1 MTTDTSHFP
10 PDLFA
15 ATRWSVVLAA
25 GDSGLGSRR
34 HQALAELCQ
43 AYWFPVYAYLRRKGY
58 KKAEAEDLAQGF
70 FAHLLEK
77 KGYAAAD
84 PQRGRFRAFLI
95 TALQNF
101 LHNAWDKEQAARR
114 GGGLKPIELD
124 TVAGEERFGLAAPD
138 LPPEIAFDREWA
150 QAVVRSALAR
160 LRQEYAAEGRE
171 LLFEQLQNGII
182 NPGRQLSQSDLAERL
197 GIAETAV
204 KTALHRLR
212 KHYRRCLREEIAQTT
227 ATPDEVDAEIR
238 YLLDCLKREINSSPQ

>member
-1 MTTDTSHFP
+1 MTTNASHFA

-15 ATRWSVVLAA
+15 ATRWSMVLAA

-77 KGYAAAD
+77 KGYATAD
-84 PQRGRFRAFLI
+84 PLRGRFRAFLI
-95 TALQNF
+95 TALKNF
-101 LHNAWDKEQAARR
+101 LHNAWDREQALCR

-124 TVAGEERFGLAAPD
+124 TVTGEERFGLAAND

-160 LRQEYAAEGRE
+160 LRQDYIAEGRE

-182 NPGRQLSQSDLAERL
+182 NPGRQLSQGDLATRL
-197 GIAETAV
+197 GMTETAV

-212 KHYRRCLREEIAQTT
+212 KRYRRFLREEIAQTT

-238 YLLDCLKREINSSPQ
+238 HLLDCLRSQKE